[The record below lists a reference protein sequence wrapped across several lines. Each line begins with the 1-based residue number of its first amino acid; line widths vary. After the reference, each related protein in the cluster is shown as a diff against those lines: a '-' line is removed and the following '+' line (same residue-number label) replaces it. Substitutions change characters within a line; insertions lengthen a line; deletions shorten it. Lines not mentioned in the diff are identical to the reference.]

1 MTLSVGTIETYVP
14 GSTEFEQT
22 QYGDLGTKERE
33 SLSLSDSNLWL
44 VDSTALKQSST
55 DDLSLLTLYSA
66 SATTDPEGYLAPMA
80 STAMASTTGDITIYG
95 STPTA
100 DSVLYTNG
108 SALRLSDGSPLLDV
122 QGGTQSSATL
132 IANGGGLNP
141 TTLTTLGITSGSD
154 TPTSV
159 TGATGSLSLPSTGP
173 NGPVITDGGGGVGT
187 GEGGGSGTPTTGGLD
202 SIPDLPGEV
211 KPVPLELHTSLG
223 LLTLGA
229 IVIVRRSGWW
239 HRRRPVAQP

>member
-14 GSTEFEQT
+14 GSTEFYET
-22 QYGDLGTKERE
+22 QYGNLGTDERE

-55 DDLSLLTLYSA
+55 DDLSLLALYSA
-66 SATTDPEGYLAPMA
+66 SPTTDTEGYLAPMA
-80 STAMASTTGDITIYG
+80 STTMASTTGNVTIYG

-100 DSVLYTNG
+100 DSVLYTNS
-108 SALRLSDGSPLLDV
+108 SALQLSDGSPLLEV

-132 IANGGGLNP
+132 ISNSGGGLSP
-141 TTLTTLGITSGSD
+141 TTLTNFGGTSG
-154 TPTSV
+154 TS
-159 TGATGSLSLPSTGP
+159 TTTSGTGSTGSFTGGGTDDPS
-173 NGPVITDGGGGVGT
+173 ITDGGDGVGT
-187 GEGGGSGTPTTGGLD
+187 GDGGGSGTPTTGGLD
-202 SIPDLPGEV
+202 GTPDIPGEV
-211 KPVPLELHTSLG
+211 KPVPFELHTSLG

-239 HRRRPVAQP
+239 RRRRPVAQP